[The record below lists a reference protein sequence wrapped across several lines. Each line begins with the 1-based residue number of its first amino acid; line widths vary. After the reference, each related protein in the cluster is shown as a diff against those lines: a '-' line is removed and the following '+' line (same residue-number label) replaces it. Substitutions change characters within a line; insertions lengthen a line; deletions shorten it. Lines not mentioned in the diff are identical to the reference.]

1 MVSGQNILFFYMVS
15 PNLIKRNENSQAV
28 EVNAN
33 AKKLFQVIYSE
44 SLPKDESRQDDIPRI
59 RVSALVSRLAFFYE
73 KVRNA
78 VDYEEEHLLRKN
90 AISRILRRQV
100 MIESVIKD
108 VDSPKIA
115 EHLIV
120 ELIRGRYLPN
130 NEIPEAKIGEIALLL
145 DKYIRLK
152 DQMIL
157 KINAEIDLK
166 KDINR
171 AKDLVNEK
179 NRLVRWTL
187 ALAACEI
194 EDVLGQNRVKQMV
207 VNSMF
212 DVLSQN
218 ISLPAGL
225 DQSDLEIQIYLSI
238 GRNYLKLDKDML
250 SFVLF
255 KYYNSDWLDLG
266 RQGGWDK
273 EVEAKVGRI
282 ASGLMDLR
290 QLVEKQLAYSLGK
303 QLDKITR
310 AYSLYF
316 SILAETINEDPAK
329 TYNELQQG
337 EKSFIA
343 SIKKVCQKK
352 YKKAKNR
359 LWRAAFRSII
369 YIFLTKSIFA
379 VLIEVPAIRWLGETL
394 NPISLGIN
402 IAFPAILLFLIV
414 FFTRTPNGDNTDK
427 IIAGIKEVA
436 FQGQERR
443 QPIIL
448 RPDNRR
454 NWLARGIFNII
465 YAASFCFSVYVIIR
479 VLDFINF
486 NWVSITIFLFF
497 LAFVSFFSIVVTRGV
512 KELMI
517 VERRE
522 NLGSFLIDL
531 FYMPIILVG
540 RWLSRNASK
549 LNVFIFIFDFIIEAP
564 FKILVEIA
572 EDWTKYVKERRDNM
586 Q

>member
-1 MVSGQNILFFYMVS
+1 MVS
-15 PNLIKRNENSQAV
+15 PNLIKRSENSQAV
-28 EVNAN
+28 EVNSN

-44 SLPKDESRQDDIPRI
+44 SRPKDESRQDDIPRI

-78 VDYEEEHLLRKN
+78 VDYEEDHLLRKN

-108 VDSPKIA
+108 SDSPKIA

-130 NEIPEAKIGEIALLL
+130 NEIPEAKIGEIASLL

-152 DQMIL
+152 DQMVL

-171 AKDLVNEK
+171 AKDLVSEK
-179 NRLVRWTL
+179 NRLVRWVLT
-187 ALAACEI
+187 LAACEI
-194 EDVLGQNRVKQMV
+194 EDSLGQSRVKQMV

-218 ISLPAGL
+218 ISLPAGV

-266 RQGGWDK
+266 RQGSWSQTD
-273 EVEAKVGRI
+273 EAKVSRI

-290 QLVEKQLAYSLGK
+290 QLVEKQLVYPLGK
-303 QLDKITR
+303 HLDKITR

-316 SILAETINEDPAK
+316 SILAETISEDPAK
-329 TYNELQQG
+329 VYNELQEG
-337 EKSFIA
+337 EKNFVA
-343 SIKKVCQKK
+343 AIKKVCQRK
-352 YKKAKNR
+352 YKKAKSR

-394 NPISLGIN
+394 NPISLAIN
-402 IAFPAILLFLIV
+402 ISFPAILLFLIV
-414 FFTRTPNGDNTDK
+414 FMTRTPNGDNTDR

-448 RPDNRR
+448 RSANRR
-454 NWLARGIFNII
+454 NWLARGIFNLI

-479 VLDFINF
+479 VLDFIHF

-540 RWLSRNASK
+540 RWLSKNASK
-549 LNVFIFIFDFIIEAP
+549 LNVFIFVFDFIIEAP

-572 EDWTKYVKERRDNM
+572 EDWTKYVRERRDNM
-586 Q
+586 E

>member
-1 MVSGQNILFFYMVS
+1 MVS